1 MTNDQRP
8 LDQRPPDQRPPDQW
22 KVDFHVHTCYSKDSL
37 TSLEAVIE
45 ACRRRGIDK
54 VAVTDHNTIAGAL
67 ALLEMDPDLVI
78 VGEEIKTDVGEIIAY
93 FLEEEV
99 PKGLPIQEAIARVR
113 EQGGVV
119 GVSHPLDRLRRE
131 AMGLGHLLSVIE
143 QVDILE
149 AFNARTTF
157 PADNRRALDLAR
169 EWGLLASAG
178 SDAHIAWEIGRA
190 YVEMPAFNDK
200 GEFLRSLA
208 QGQIV
213 GRLTTPLI
221 HLASTWAQLIKRL
234 RS

>member
-1 MTNDQRP
+1 M
-8 LDQRPPDQRPPDQW
+8 
-22 KVDFHVHTCYSKDSL
+22 KVDFHVHTCYSGDSL
-37 TSLEAVIE
+37 TPLEAVIE
-45 ACRRRGIDK
+45 ACRKRGLGK
-54 VAVTDHNTIAGAL
+54 VAITDHNTIAGAL
-67 ALLEMDPDLVI
+67 ALSEMAPDLVI

-93 FLEEEV
+93 FLKEEV
-99 PKGLPIQEAIARVR
+99 PKGLPVREAIARVR

-131 AMGLGHLLSVIE
+131 AMSLTHLLSVIE
-143 QVDILE
+143 QVDALE

-157 PADNRRALDLAR
+157 SSDNRRALDLAR
-169 EWGLLASAG
+169 ERGLSATAG
-178 SDAHIAWEIGRA
+178 SDAHVAWEIGHA

-200 GEFLRSLA
+200 DEFLRSLA

-221 HLASTWAQLIKRL
+221 HLASTWAKWIKRR

>member
-1 MTNDQRP
+1 M
-8 LDQRPPDQRPPDQW
+8 
-22 KVDFHVHTCYSKDSL
+22 KVDFHVHTCYSGDSL

-45 ACRRRGIDK
+45 TCRKRGLGK
-54 VAVTDHNTIAGAL
+54 VAITDHNTIAGAL
-67 ALLEMDPDLVI
+67 ALSEMAPDLVI

-93 FLEEEV
+93 FLKEEV
-99 PKGLPIQEAIARVR
+99 PKGLPVREAIARVR

-119 GVSHPLDRLRRE
+119 GIPHPLDRLRRE
-131 AMGLGHLLSVIE
+131 AMGLTHLLSIIE
-143 QVDILE
+143 QVDALE

-157 PADNRRALDLAR
+157 PSDNRRALDLAR
-169 EWGLLASAG
+169 EWGLLVTAG
-178 SDAHIAWEIGRA
+178 SDAHIAWEIGYA

-200 GEFLRSLA
+200 DEFLRSLA

-221 HLASTWAQLIKRL
+221 HLASTWAKLVKRL